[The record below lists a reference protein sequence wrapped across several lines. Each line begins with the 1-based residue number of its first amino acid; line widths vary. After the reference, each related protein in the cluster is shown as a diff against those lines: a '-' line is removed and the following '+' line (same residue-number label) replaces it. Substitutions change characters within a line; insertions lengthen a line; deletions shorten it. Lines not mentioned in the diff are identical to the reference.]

1 MRVLR
6 LDVHTHH
13 HSLAVARQLVAL
25 HAADADLAVE
35 DRRADIDRAELVAG
49 QHQVQAGRVGVQRR
63 RFRADGELA
72 TRRAALGEA
81 HIDVV
86 TFHQGLEAG
95 DAGQGDAWLDGPEFG
110 AFQQHVLDPRIH
122 RQVGSGAAVVLAHV
136 DRLDQAD
143 LHAVEHHRGAPWID
157 TTDVVHLQLHAQTGL
172 GRVVV
177 VVQAE
182 RLARI
187 GRRAVGAVLRGREG
201 DTAGDQ
207 GQQRLAVHLE
217 AGQAAG
223 NGDAAGVPE
232 SRVLAHQVRVGR
244 LDVHLD
250 LDGPL
255 VIAQLEAL
263 HLADLDLPVEHRAA
277 LLQGAQAI
285 GLEGQVQAGQLV
297 GKGWRLLQRGE
308 VAFFLLA
315 LHRIDRDVDAGDQG
329 FQAGDA
335 SQGNPRLDQPEAG
348 VLAQVLLGFLLDLD
362 GRDHALDVLADMQVG
377 HLAHRDALV
386 QHLGLVGLDPVAAL
400 EANLDVHASLVEG
413 TPRQPGTDGQ
423 GHQRQ
428 HPDRRPV
435 RGLVF
440 LRTWQITHSRHPD
453 WCCPRSAGGR
463 TSRRRAW

>member
-35 DRRADIDRAELVAG
+35 DRRADVDRAELVAG

-81 HIDVV
+81 HVDVV

-95 DAGQGDAWLDGPEFG
+95 DASQGDAWLDGPELG

-122 RQVGSGAAVVLAHV
+122 RQVGSGAAVVLVHV

-143 LHAVEHHRGAPWID
+143 LHAVEHHRGAARID
-157 TTDVVHLQLHAQTGL
+157 AADVVHLQLHAQTGL

-187 GRRAVGAVLRGREG
+187 GRRAVASTIGSSESDAAGR
-201 DTAGDQ
+201 Q
-207 GQQRLAVHLE
+207 GQQRFATHLE

-232 SRVLAHQVRVGR
+232 SRVLAHQVGVGR

-285 GLEGQVQAGQLV
+285 GLEGQVQAGQPV
-297 GKGWRLLQRGE
+297 GKGGRLLQRGE

-335 SQGNPRLDQPEAG
+335 SQGNPRLDQPEAST
-348 VLAQVLLGFLLDLD
+348 LAQVLARLLVHFD
-362 GRDHALDVLADMQVG
+362 GGHHALDIFADIQRDDLAD
-377 HLAHRDALV
+377 RDALV
-386 QHLGLVGLDPVAAL
+386 QHLGLLRLDAIAAL
-400 EANLDVHASLVEG
+400 EAHLDQHPCLVVG
-413 TPRQPGTDGQ
+413 APAQPGPDSQ

-440 LRTWQITHSRHPD
+440 LRAWQITHSRRPD
-453 WCCPRSAGGR
+453 WCCPR
-463 TSRRRAW
+463 

>member
-81 HIDVV
+81 HVDVV

-95 DAGQGDAWLDGPEFG
+95 DAGQGDAWLDGPELG

-143 LHAVEHHRGAPWID
+143 LHAVEHHRGAARID

-187 GRRAVGAVLRGREG
+187 GRRAVGAVLRGGEG

-232 SRVLAHQVRVGR
+232 SRVLAHQVGVGR

-255 VIAQLEAL
+255 VIA
-263 HLADLDLPVEHRAA
+263 
-277 LLQGAQAI
+277 
-285 GLEGQVQAGQLV
+285 
-297 GKGWRLLQRGE
+297 
-308 VAFFLLA
+308 
-315 LHRIDRDVDAGDQG
+315 
-329 FQAGDA
+329 
-335 SQGNPRLDQPEAG
+335 
-348 VLAQVLLGFLLDLD
+348 
-362 GRDHALDVLADMQVG
+362 
-377 HLAHRDALV
+377 
-386 QHLGLVGLDPVAAL
+386 
-400 EANLDVHASLVEG
+400 
-413 TPRQPGTDGQ
+413 
-423 GHQRQ
+423 
-428 HPDRRPV
+428 
-435 RGLVF
+435 
-440 LRTWQITHSRHPD
+440 
-453 WCCPRSAGGR
+453 
-463 TSRRRAW
+463 